1 MEMVGGEGQEMAG
14 GGEGIEMV
22 GGEIRKFS
30 GTDVGIFMKKS

>member
-1 MEMVGGEGQEMAG
+1 MEIGGGKGLEMVG

-30 GTDVGIFMKKS
+30 GTDVGIFLKKS